1 MDKSSLQLE
10 HLADEPKCFLIGSY
24 EASDSN
30 KYFEVPTLYYS
41 SRVSNHNSDEL
52 YFFFLWLNI
61 YFQALADLI
70 NWFLSFFF
78 FFNQYIENSCW
89 TCWYWHHEEAEHL
102 PTERG

>member
-52 YFFFLWLNI
+52 YFFFCGWTFIFKLL
-61 YFQALADLI
+61 LI
-70 NWFLSFFF
+70 
-78 FFNQYIENSCW
+78 
-89 TCWYWHHEEAEHL
+89 
-102 PTERG
+102 